1 MSCSAIN
8 NENVGRREMR
18 ELFERFRTL
27 FITFVSRIIRSHIK
41 SECCC
46 RRSNQQENPLSG
58 SMKTTQP
65 TTGKPVSVC
74 MRVKINV
81 KCHKSWSCI
90 RARCCRILIL
100 WWHFRN
106 TAYSNV
112 SAFTMCNITSESLLA
127 VFLIDDGLWKKMENG
142 PSVITLSFVSLFH

>member
-27 FITFVSRIIRSHIK
+27 FITFVSRIIRAHKERIMLLSSLESARESSQRKH
-41 SECCC
+41 
-46 RRSNQQENPLSG
+46 ENN
-58 SMKTTQP
+58 TTLNRKA
-65 TTGKPVSVC
+65 TAVC

-90 RARCCRILIL
+90 RTRCCRILIL
-100 WWHFRN
+100 WWHFR
-106 TAYSNV
+106 YSNV
-112 SAFTMCNITSESLLA
+112 SAFTMCSITSESLLA
-127 VFLIDDGLWKKMENG
+127 AFLIDDGLWKMMENG
-142 PSVITLSFVSLFH
+142 PSVITPFFVSFFH